1 MDIAFVLVIALLL
14 AVLVLWLAVRL
25 LRASWHLVRNV
36 FSRDRSV
43 LKRRLLIGLGDL
55 AYAFFVGFFF
65 FSGEMGVPAVQIVL
79 AWICLIVFVTGLA
92 LWLLAGLQLFG
103 LLFIKPK
110 ETPAEPP
117 PQSNP

>member
-1 MDIAFVLVIALLL
+1 MDGVLGLVIALLL

-25 LRASWHLVRNV
+25 LRASWHLLRNV
-36 FSRDRSV
+36 FSHDRSV
-43 LKRRLLIGLGDL
+43 LRRRLLIGLGDL

-92 LWLLAGLQLFG
+92 VLLLAALQLIG
-103 LLFIKPK
+103 LAFSK
-110 ETPAEPP
+110 EKKSSEPP
-117 PQSNP
+117 AQSSP